1 MGFTYNCLHVL
12 KDCTMYDCACL
23 QTKPRLHLQDVSM
36 PSACLLSA
44 DVTVKIRDGELP
56 ENMFLNPHVIG

>member
-1 MGFTYNCLHVL
+1 
-12 KDCTMYDCACL
+12 MYDCACL